1 MNMITGVTYPVP
13 KNYMSRFLEDGK
25 TVFIKPATA
34 FKELK
39 EGMKLVFYQ
48 SHEDTGYVGEAT
60 IEKIEFNEDPNCFF
74 DTYGDSIFL
83 TREEVHSYLS
93 EQDKWNKVRVRN
105 KEGKKKKWIAI
116 KLTNIQKYPKI
127 KKPDRFVPVGGKYLK
142 N

>member
-1 MNMITGVTYPVP
+1 
-13 KNYMSRFLEDGK
+13 
-25 TVFIKPATA
+25 
-34 FKELK
+34 
-39 EGMKLVFYQ
+39 
-48 SHEDTGYVGEAT
+48 
-60 IEKIEFNEDPNCFF
+60 
-74 DTYGDSIFL
+74 
-83 TREEVHSYLS
+83 